1 MWREVNVE
9 NAEELTQRGKM
20 LVTHQKVSTC
30 KGCGHYLQCTDYT
43 AYHEHMA
50 HVAAEFRTPTATPL
64 ARKDHPSVGGRI
76 LIQPKWSAVITS
88 RVNHGRARV
97 ITSLKRS
104 ISSCWAASE
113 KIDFV
118 LSPFFGFLPWRLV
131 RGGTRPVK

>member
-64 ARKDHPSVGGRI
+64 ARKRI
-76 LIQPKWSAVITS
+76 IL
-88 RVNHGRARV
+88 
-97 ITSLKRS
+97 
-104 ISSCWAASE
+104 
-113 KIDFV
+113 
-118 LSPFFGFLPWRLV
+118 RLEEEF
-131 RGGTRPVK
+131 